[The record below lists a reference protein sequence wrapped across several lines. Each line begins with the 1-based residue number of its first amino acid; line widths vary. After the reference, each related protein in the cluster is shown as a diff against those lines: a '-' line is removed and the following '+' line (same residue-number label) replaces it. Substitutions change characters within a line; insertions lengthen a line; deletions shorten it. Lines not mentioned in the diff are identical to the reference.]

1 MQTDGRFGSETRRTM
16 ATENTS
22 IRQTRRIKPWAWGV
36 GALVLAA
43 VPVIIVVAITATGKL
58 QAQKTGNDCAGLSD
72 DQASPSAAPNTTWES
87 YGDSPFML
95 PTSDEFGPLDHD
107 GAMPRC
113 FAHSPTG
120 AAYAA
125 ANLAAAFSIGK
136 EIEAAADSPEAKKQL
151 EAEKLQGEN
160 GIFMQPEGFRIES
173 YTEAGAEVTLY
184 ATKDTTK
191 GAFTYRLVW
200 DDDAGDWRLDMTAP
214 PQYDP
219 DPQASDFVMWK

>member
-1 MQTDGRFGSETRRTM
+1 M
-16 ATENTS
+16 ATEHTS
-22 IRQTRRIKPWAWGV
+22 SRQTRRIKPWLWGAV
-36 GALVLAA
+36 VLGLAA
-43 VPVIIVVAITATGKL
+43 VLVITVVVVMTATGQP

-72 DQASPSAAPNTTWES
+72 DQASPTAAPNTRWEP
-87 YGDSPFML
+87 YGDSPFTL
-95 PTSDEFGPLDHD
+95 PTSDEFGPLGHD

-200 DDDAGDWRLDMTAP
+200 DDNTGDWRLDMTAP

>member
-1 MQTDGRFGSETRRTM
+1 M

>member
-1 MQTDGRFGSETRRTM
+1 M
-16 ATENTS
+16 ATEHTS

-36 GALVLAA
+36 GALALAVLL
-43 VPVIIVVAITATGKL
+43 VIIVVAITATGKP

-72 DQASPSAAPNTTWES
+72 DQASPTAAPNTTWES
-87 YGDSPFML
+87 YGDSPFTL
-95 PTSDEFGPLDHD
+95 PNSDEFGPLHHD

-151 EAEKLQGEN
+151 EVEKLQGEN

-173 YTEAGAEVTLY
+173 YAEANAEVALY
-184 ATKDTTK
+184 ATKDDTK

-200 DDDAGDWRLDMTAP
+200 YDSANDWRLDMTAP

-219 DPQASDFVMWK
+219 EPQASDFIMWK